1 MRILV
6 TLASLVFIVFAMR
19 FAAPVLGPVALAA
32 TLAIAFEPFAI
43 WLQRRGLSRGLAAA
57 VTSLVMLLLIAGMM
71 GLLLQAAFDLS
82 RHVPTYVDSLRNQAA
97 EWIDWLDRRGLGNVA
112 DRLRSGD
119 PSAQAATF
127 AEQAAAWALGLAQ
140 ASILVLLVT
149 AFIQLD
155 APALRAALR
164 RRARPPQ
171 PRGEGVDPAEAVIDE
186 GLAEIR
192 RYVVVKGCLSFAGG
206 IALGAWCWAWGVE
219 GALVW
224 GTVAFLM
231 NFVPIV
237 GSLLAAVP
245 PVVLAFVTAGP
256 AAALGVASGYAV
268 VNLVVDNIVE
278 PRVMGRAVG
287 LSPLVVLIAMAT
299 WGFVLGPIGAL
310 LSVPLTIALRTVLMA
325 SGQTWIEP
333 LLSDRP
339 SAAALVP
346 PAPLPLP
353 ELPQVV
359 PQAVPQA
366 VPQVVI
372 EVTTIASAQPASS
385 SAT

>member
-1 MRILV
+1 MPGAARFVMRILV

-19 FAAPVLGPVALAA
+19 FASPVLGPVALAA

-43 WLQRRGLSRGLAAA
+43 WLQRHRLSRGLAAA
-57 VTSLVMLLLIAGMM
+57 ITSLVMLLLMSGLMV
-71 GLLLQAAFDLS
+71 LLLQAVFDLS
-82 RHVPTYVDSLRNQAA
+82 RHLPAYAETLRVQAA
-97 EWIDWLDRRGLGNVA
+97 EWIGWLDRRGLGNVA

-119 PSAQAATF
+119 TSSQAASF
-127 AEQAAAWALGLAQ
+127 AEQAASWALDLAQ

-155 APALRAALR
+155 APALRTALR
-164 RRARPPQ
+164 RRVRPPA
-171 PRGEGVDPAEAVIDE
+171 PRGEGADPAELIIDE
-186 GLAEIR
+186 GLGEIR
-192 RYVVVKGCLSFAGG
+192 RYIVVKGCLSLVGG
-206 IALGAWCWAWGVE
+206 AALGAWCWAWGVE

-237 GSLLAAVP
+237 GSLIAAVP

-256 AAALGVASGYAV
+256 GAAMGVASGYIA

-325 SGQTWIEP
+325 SGIPWIEP

-339 SAAALVP
+339 IAILAPIVP
-346 PAPLPLP
+346 AVPLPSFDPAP
-353 ELPQVV
+353 PQ
-359 PQAVPQA
+359 P
-366 VPQVVI
+366 
-372 EVTTIASAQPASS
+372 SS
-385 SAT
+385 SSPAPSLP

>member
-43 WLQRRGLSRGLAAA
+43 GLQRRGLSRGLAAA
-57 VTSLVMLLLIAGMM
+57 VTSLLMLLLVGGMM
-71 GLLLQAAFDLS
+71 VLLLQAAFDLS
-82 RHVPTYVDSLRNQAA
+82 YHVPAYVDSLRTQAA
-97 EWIDWLDRRGLGNVA
+97 EWINWLDRRGLGNVA

-119 PSAQAATF
+119 PSAQAASF
-127 AEQAAAWALGLAQ
+127 AEQAASWALGLVQ

-155 APALRAALR
+155 APALRNALR
-164 RRARPPQ
+164 RRLRHPT
-171 PRGEGVDPAEAVIDE
+171 PRGEGDPSEHIIDD
-186 GLAEIR
+186 GLTEIR
-192 RYVVVKGCLSFAGG
+192 RYIVVKGCLSFAGG
-206 IALGAWCWAWGVE
+206 VALGAWCWAWGVE

-256 AAALGVASGYAV
+256 GAALGVASGYVA

-325 SGQTWIEP
+325 SGIAWIEP

-339 SAAALVP
+339 SASAPVAAT
-346 PAPLPLP
+346 PLPLP
-353 ELPQVV
+353 EL
-359 PQAVPQA
+359 
-366 VPQVVI
+366 VI
-372 EVTTIASAQPASS
+372 EVNVAPAAQPAPASP
-385 SAT
+385 T